1 MIKKGFGWLIA
12 ILFLIIP
19 APLMAGPFVRVA
31 VFIDVPSISIAGSDS
46 MTLHS
51 SRGEKMDRR
60 RGPVQIVPG
69 ASGLI
74 LNGRRTG
81 VSELLIRTKT
91 SPLIVNGSTFPG
103 SLFIT
108 QTQGGLLGINKT
120 EVDDYLKGVVPVEIS
135 PKWHPEALKVQAIA
149 ARTYALY
156 QRQANGE
163 KEYDLVATT
172 ADQVYTGLSQTHP
185 ASDKAIAETQGLVL
199 TYHGHLILSMYHS
212 TAAGQ
217 TEDGR
222 AVLGI
227 DLPYLKSVNC
237 PFDRYSPR
245 YRWTREIG
253 MVDIEQAFMRSG
265 YPLGPVSTLTP
276 FDWAPSGRVSR
287 IRVLHSE
294 GEVILRG
301 EELRKILGYSVLPS
315 TLFTIED
322 IGQTVIFRGKGSG
335 HGVGLCQWGAKEM
348 AELGYSFDKILR
360 YYYPGTEVVSYSE
373 LHGVKESD

>member
-1 MIKKGFGWLIA
+1 VIKKRFGWLIV
-12 ILFLIIP
+12 IWILIIP
-19 APLMAGPFVRVA
+19 SPLMAGPVIRVA
-31 VFIDVPSISIAGSDS
+31 VFIDVPSVSIAGSGPI
-46 MTLHS
+46 TLVS
-51 SRGEKMDRR
+51 SSGEKVDRQ

-74 LNGRRTG
+74 LNGRKTG
-81 VSELLIRTKT
+81 VSELLIRTQAP
-91 SPLIVNGSTFPG
+91 PLIVNGSTFIG
-103 SLFIT
+103 SLIIA
-108 QTQGGLLGINKT
+108 QTQGGLTGINKIDV
-120 EVDDYLKGVVPVEIS
+120 EDYLRGVVPVEIS

-163 KEYDLVATT
+163 KEYDLVATI

-185 ASDKAIAETQGLVL
+185 AADKAIAETKGLVL

-217 TEDGR
+217 TEDGQ

-227 DLPYLKSVNC
+227 DLPYLKGVNC

-253 MVDIEQAFMRSG
+253 LSEIEQAFIRSG
-265 YPLGPVSTLTP
+265 YPLGTVSTLTP
-276 FDWAPSGRVSR
+276 FDWVPSGRVSR
-287 IRVLHSE
+287 LRVLHSE
-294 GEVILRG
+294 GEIILRG
-301 EELRKILGYSVLPS
+301 EKLRKILGYTELPS
-315 TLFTIED
+315 THFTIEE
-322 IGQTVIFRGKGSG
+322 IGQSVKFRGKGSG

-348 AELGYSFDKILR
+348 AELGYSFDQILR
-360 YYYPGTEVVSYSE
+360 YFYPGVETVSYSE
-373 LHGVKESD
+373 LE